1 MLTGIKFKNYKAFQ
15 EGHLEI
21 KPITI
26 LLGANSVGKSSIIQL
41 FLMLQETALAE
52 NYKSAI
58 KLHGGFFSLGEG
70 INLFRKKDTNN
81 TLHFEIEF
89 REPAINETIRNEFY
103 ARYFEEITNYC
114 FFIITRVSN
123 NEKDKRFLEDNF
135 IRDKAFK
142 RHYKEIG
149 ILGPGLGNISDIG
162 RDEIIG
168 LINRTHETMIK
179 LKDKEVIK
187 EITNSSFIFRSNN
200 VGQALLNN
208 KEEIILAYDFL
219 KKLQEIKQ
227 PDKVSLEYDFKY
239 NEGVLKIRTF
249 KLNIGDV
256 EIASVDFDKAAENKP
271 FITSSLID
279 FSKINSKLFSDLR
292 KVFKNNKT
300 VFSFIE
306 RYENSEQNSSLICFY
321 FVNFISQVI
330 DKLEESFNTQRINY
344 VSPLR
349 AHPKRYY
356 FLDKA
361 KVNAFL
367 DTLDGEA
374 IAETL
379 KEDSTLKSSVNNWF
393 KKFNLH
399 IDVGPIKDII
409 HQIVVKQNSLDL
421 DITDVGFGVSQVL
434 PVIIQGF
441 LSKERSITLIEQP
454 EIHLHPKMQ
463 ADLADLFIDIAI
475 KKNPKKGGF
484 IASKYLIIET
494 HSEYLLKRLRRR
506 ISEGKIS
513 AEQVGI
519 YYIEPQEET
528 KSATIKKIDIS
539 AKGAFEWP
547 KDFYTGDL
555 ADDITE
561 FLNNQI

>member
-15 EGHLEI
+15 DGHLEI

-70 INLFRKKDTNN
+70 INLFRKKDSAN

-89 REPAINETIRNEFY
+89 REPAINETIRHEFY
-103 ARYFEEITNYC
+103 ARYFEEIINYC
-114 FFIITRVSN
+114 FFIITRFSH
-123 NEKDKRFLEDNF
+123 NEKDKKFLEENF
-135 IRDKAFK
+135 IKDKAVK
-142 RHYKEIG
+142 RQYKEIG
-149 ILGPGLGNISDIG
+149 ILGPNIGSISDIG
-162 RDEIIG
+162 REEITG
-168 LINRTHETMIK
+168 LINRAHDTMIK
-179 LKDKEVIK
+179 LKDKAVVK
-187 EITNSSFIFRSNN
+187 EITSASFIFRSNN
-200 VGQALLNN
+200 VGQNLLNN
-208 KEEIILAYDFL
+208 KEEIILTYDFL

-227 PDKVSLEYDFKY
+227 PNKVSIEYDFKY
-239 NEGVLKIRTF
+239 NEGVLKIKNF
-249 KLNIGDV
+249 VLNIGDV
-256 EIASVDFDKAAENKP
+256 EIANVDLDKAAENKP
-271 FITSSLID
+271 FITSSVLD
-279 FSKINSKLFSDLR
+279 FSKVNSKLISDLR
-292 KVFKNNKT
+292 KGFKNNKT

-306 RYENSEQNSSLICFY
+306 RYEHSEQNFSLISYY
-321 FVNFISQVI
+321 FINFISQVI
-330 DKLEESFNTQRINY
+330 DKLEESFNSQRINY

-379 KEDSTLKSSVNNWF
+379 KEDSTLKTSVNNWF

-475 KKNPKKGGF
+475 KKNPKKGSY

-513 AEQVGI
+513 ADQVGI

-539 AKGAFEWP
+539 EKGAFEWP

>member
-15 EGHLEI
+15 EGYLEI

-41 FLMLQETALAE
+41 FLMLQETAIAE
-52 NYKSAI
+52 NYKSAL

-70 INLFRKKDTNN
+70 INLFRKKDSKN

-89 REPAINETIRNEFY
+89 REPAINETIRHEF
-103 ARYFEEITNYC
+103 FERFFDELINYC
-114 FFIITRVSN
+114 
-123 NEKDKRFLEDNF
+123 
-135 IRDKAFK
+135 
-142 RHYKEIG
+142 Y
-149 ILGPGLGNISDIG
+149 
-162 RDEIIG
+162 
-168 LINRTHETMIK
+168 
-179 LKDKEVIK
+179 
-187 EITNSSFIFRSNN
+187 FIFRNFRNN
-200 VGQALLNN
+200 ERDIKFFEEKFARDKTSKRNIRDIGLLGSGRGHITNISREDVNELIERTSKILGGIKDKNILKEVTSSLHFFRESFVGQSLLNN
-208 KEEIILAYDFL
+208 KEELILTYDFL

-227 PDKVSLEYDFKY
+227 PDKVSLEYDFNY
-239 NEGVLKIRTF
+239 SEGILSIKKF
-249 KLNIGDV
+249 KLNIGDTQIV
-256 EIASVDFDKAAENKP
+256 NVDFEKVSDNKS
-271 FITSSLID
+271 FITSGIID
-279 FSKINSKLFSDLR
+279 FSKINNKHITELR
-292 KVFKNNKT
+292 KAFKNNKT
-300 VFSFIE
+300 VFSFVE
-306 RYENSEQNSSLICFY
+306 NYEFSEQNSSVVCFY
-321 FVNFISQVI
+321 FINFISQII
-330 DKLEESFNTQRINY
+330 DKLEESFNTQKINY

-361 KVNAFL
+361 KANTFL

-374 IAETL
+374 IAEIL
-379 KEDSTLKSSVNNWF
+379 KEDSSLKNSVNSWF

-441 LSKERSITLIEQP
+441 LSKERSITLVEQP

-475 KKNPKKGGF
+475 RKNVKKGEF
-484 IASKYLIIET
+484 VASKYLIIET

-506 ISEGKIS
+506 ISENKIS
-513 AEQVGI
+513 ADQVAI

-528 KSATIKKIDIS
+528 KSASIKKIDIS
-539 AKGAFEWP
+539 SKGAFEWP

-561 FLNNQI
+561 FLKNQI

>member
-15 EGHLEI
+15 EGYLEI

-26 LLGANSVGKSSIIQL
+26 LLGANSVGKSSLIQL
-41 FLMLQETALAE
+41 FLMLQETAIAE
-52 NYKSAI
+52 NYKSAL

-70 INLFRKKDTNN
+70 INLFRKKDSNN

-89 REPAINETIRNEFY
+89 REPTINETIRHEFFGRF
-103 ARYFEEITNYC
+103 AEEVINYC
-114 FFIITRVSN
+114 FFIFRSFPDN
-123 NEKDKRFLEDNF
+123 QKDLKFFEEKFAQDKNSKRN
-135 IRDKAFK
+135 IRD
-142 RHYKEIG
+142 
-149 ILGPGLGNISDIG
+149 
-162 RDEIIG
+162 IG
-168 LINRTHETMIK
+168 LFGSAWGNLMNIPRSDVNELIERTHNILSK
-179 LKDKEVIK
+179 YKARNVVKEVAHSIH
-187 EITNSSFIFRSNN
+187 FLRNN
-200 VGQALLNN
+200 IVGQSILNN
-208 KEEIILAYDFL
+208 KDEIMATFDFL
-219 KKLQEIKQ
+219 KKLHDIKH
-227 PDKVSLEYDFKY
+227 PDKVSLKYDFSYKD
-239 NEGVLKIRTF
+239 GILSIKTF
-249 KLNIGDV
+249 TLIVGDI
-256 EIASVDFDKAAENKP
+256 EIVNLDFDKASENKT
-271 FITSSLID
+271 FIRSSLID
-279 FSKINSKLFSDLR
+279 FSKVNNKHISELR
-292 KVFKNNKT
+292 KVFKSNKT

-306 RYENSEQNSSLICFY
+306 NYEFNEQNSSVICFY
-321 FVNFISQVI
+321 FINFLSRVI
-330 DKLEESFNTQRINY
+330 DKLEESFNNQRINY

-361 KVNAFL
+361 KTNAFL

-374 IAETL
+374 IAEIIKDNSSL
-379 KEDSTLKSSVNNWF
+379 RNSVNTWF

-441 LSKERSITLIEQP
+441 LSKERSITLVEQP

-475 KKNPKKGGF
+475 KKNTKKGGF
-484 IASKYLIIET
+484 LANKYLIIET

-506 ISEGKIS
+506 ISENKIT
-513 AEQVGI
+513 ADQIAI
-519 YYIEPQEET
+519 YYVEPQEET
-528 KSATIKKIDIS
+528 KSASIKKIDIS
-539 AKGAFEWP
+539 EKGAFDWP

-561 FLNNQI
+561 FLKNQI